1 MVINSI
7 TEITLQKK
15 QGSDKVFKKTFF
27 AGRCISKFIY
37 WWNILYHKKK
47 IKSKHFLKNAVVEI
61 AVRHRSEKSFY
72 VLDKIWLSKM
82 SKKSYSCWSQVKF
95 YLKMLAHSA
104 FRSRRFYKWNCQF
117 SKASSIR
124 LPLGLHL
131 GLTGRVSLQHPQI
144 LNWIGQIYAYDL
156 WPVCNSNECP
166 TTKYLLFWPL

>member
-1 MVINSI
+1 MPEDVLVNLF
-7 TEITLQKK
+7 TDEI
-15 QGSDKVFKKTFF
+15 FY
-27 AGRCISKFIY
+27 I
-37 WWNILYHKKK
+37 
-47 IKSKHFLKNAVVEI
+47 IKRKHFLKNAVVEI

-131 GLTGRVSLQHPQI
+131 GPTGRVSLQHPQI
-144 LNWIGQIYAYDL
+144 LNWIGQIYAYST